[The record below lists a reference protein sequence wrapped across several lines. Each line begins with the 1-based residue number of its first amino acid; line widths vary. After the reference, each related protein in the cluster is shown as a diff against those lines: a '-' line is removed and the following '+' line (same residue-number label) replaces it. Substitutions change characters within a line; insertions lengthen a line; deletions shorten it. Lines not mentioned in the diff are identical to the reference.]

1 MSQKISSIIARYSN
15 ELVSRLRFLPL
26 GLLWG
31 LVAGSLTTYQYIS
44 FRNGLLRFDV
54 DVSPDWSREELIFVP
69 IIGAVAGSFLIAIL
83 LGSALLNRKSSSIR
97 WLVDWVITGAASCAG
112 GAAVFVLTLQVRW
125 TVGLLEWLQTTRS
138 YESPFI
144 LFGVALISVLSGGV
158 VALVVAVLM
167 GIGSAMVALLLAPLA
182 LLGRRL
188 ILRRTRVA
196 ETVGDGTQAQ
206 P

>member
-1 MSQKISSIIARYSN
+1 MSQQISSIIARYSN

-31 LVAGSLTTYQYIS
+31 LVAGSISTYLYIS
-44 FRNGLLRFDV
+44 SRNGLHRFDV
-54 DVSPDWSREELIFVP
+54 DVSPDWSRVEPIFVP
-69 IIGAVAGSFLIAIL
+69 IIGAVAGSLLIASL
-83 LGSALLNRKSSSIR
+83 LGSALLNQKSSIR
-97 WLVDWVITGAASCAG
+97 WLVDWVITAAASCAG
-112 GAAVFVLTLQVRW
+112 GGAVFGLIVSLRW

-144 LFGVALISVLSGGV
+144 LFGFALFGVLSGGV
-158 VALVVAVLM
+158 AAVAFAVL
-167 GIGSAMVALLLAPLA
+167 IGTVSAMLALLLAPLA

-188 ILRRTRVA
+188 IFRQVRT
-196 ETVGDGTQAQ
+196 